1 MIARESGE
9 NAVGQRRLRS
19 HARRGCAPDVVSER
33 HDVFGTLAQRRH
45 HLYIV
50 SPSSASYYGN
60 RQRASSRLP
69 IESVAPLG
77 FMCEEVRYRSV
88 GILDKLVGAQQ
99 TRSKHRL

>member
-1 MIARESGE
+1 VEAEP
-9 NAVGQRRLRS
+9 
-19 HARRGCAPDVVSER
+19 ARRSSLVGGRRARLVSFCVCSHVRISRER
-33 HDVFGTLAQRRH
+33 VLVLPRCLDDPAVPRRVEV
-45 HLYIV
+45 L
-50 SPSSASYYGN
+50 G
-60 RQRASSRLP
+60 RASSRLP